1 MYKKIIL
8 SQEFDD
14 IRFDKWFKN
23 NIIDIPQSLIE
34 KIIRKKK
41 LRLIKRKQNLLTV
54 SREEI

>member
-41 LRLIKRKQNLLTV
+41 N
-54 SREEI
+54 